1 MDGERPTLFFGDFCD
16 SHANS
21 SIVEA
26 PEGAGMEV
34 AVVVVLEWEVVVEV
48 SFLPSM
54 SFNVEY

>member
-1 MDGERPTLFFGDFCD
+1 
-16 SHANS
+16 
-21 SIVEA
+21 VEA